1 MAFAPQAIFRKVPAA
16 RKVWKHKANP
26 AILLHFLF
34 LGVFCTTNIAII
46 TFLCIAIELKKQAPW
61 KFGRFKEALE
71 NMTSLSQC
79 PGPCFHNIFPNYFRL
94 PQFAAKKY
102 NFIKHDIWT
111 CHTVFQVDWPSHC
124 SSQVLIYYQW
134 NFKIFKLASIYC
146 SWHRIYKFHSFF
158 LCVKI
163 SSSVSFQLSLTAHLF
178 GKISKIKWIK
188 HDETTEFEYWI
199 ISSCV
204 KNKESLRKER
214 WTKIWKLGQI

>member
-124 SSQVLIYYQW
+124 SSQVLI
-134 NFKIFKLASIYC
+134 SI
-146 SWHRIYKFHSFF
+146 SKTLKFSNSLRFTAHDTGFINSTVSFF
-158 LCVKI
+158 ASK
-163 SSSVSFQLSLTAHLF
+163 FRALF
-178 GKISKIKWIK
+178 RFS
-188 HDETTEFEYWI
+188 Y
-199 ISSCV
+199 
-204 KNKESLRKER
+204 L
-214 WTKIWKLGQI
+214 